1 MLNSL
6 TINNIVLID
15 RLHIEFEGGLCVL
28 SGETGA
34 GKSILMDSLGL
45 AMGGRSERDLVRHG
59 AEQASVSA
67 SFCLPARHGIWALL
81 DSQSLPHDEGQV
93 ILRRT
98 LTRDG
103 RSRAYINDQPVSA
116 GLLREVGG
124 MLVEIHGQHD
134 ERGLLN
140 SKGHRKILDDYGQ
153 YHDLTNRVRT
163 DYDFLVSLQKQL
175 ALAEEKLAL
184 AKADE
189 DYIRHNLAEL
199 DILSPREGE
208 ETELADERSRM
219 MQGEQM
225 SEGLNDILKNLQDK
239 NGVDAA
245 LGSIIRRLS
254 RMGGQ
259 DKAILDPV
267 LETLDRAANETTD
280 AMALLEATLRELEFN
295 PHELE
300 NTEERLFALRA
311 AARKHSCLVD
321 DLPNIAQEFSE
332 KLQALEFGD
341 EEVQRLTREVI
352 IADGIFRDGV
362 AQLSAA
368 RLVAQS
374 ELDALVNGELAPLK
388 MEKARFKTELM
399 PLDPSEW
406 RGNGG
411 ERVEFQ
417 ISTNP
422 GAPFGGLIKVA
433 SGGELSRFILALK
446 VVLASRTTAP
456 TLIFDEID
464 RGVGGAVADAV
475 GERLKRL
482 AEKAQIL
489 VITHSPQVAAQGAYH
504 WLIEK
509 TEIEEGGAVFTNV
522 SALDEMDRQEEIA
535 RMLAGAKIT
544 DEARAAAAR
553 LMQA

>member
-6 TINNIVLID
+6 TINNIILID
-15 RLHIEFEGGLCVL
+15 RLHIDFEAGLCVL

-45 AMGGRSERDLVRHG
+45 AMGGRAERDLVRG
-59 AEQASVSA
+59 GTEQASVTA
-67 SFCLPARHGIWALL
+67 DFHLPTQHAVWAVLT
-81 DSQSLPHDEGQV
+81 DQGLPHEGHQM

-98 LTRDG
+98 LSKDG
-103 RSRAYINDQPVSA
+103 RSRAYINDQPVSV
-116 GLLREVGG
+116 GLLRQVGD

-140 SKGHRKILDDYGQ
+140 SAGHRKILDDYGQ
-153 YHDLTNRVRT
+153 YDDLCQQVRA
-163 DYDFLVSLQKQL
+163 DHEHLVRLREQL
-175 ALAEEKLAL
+175 GKAEEKLAS

-189 DYIRHNLAEL
+189 DYIRHNLQEL
-199 DILSPREGE
+199 SQLSPVQGE
-208 ETELADERSRM
+208 EILLADERSRM

-225 SEGLNDILKNLQDK
+225 SEGLNDILKSLLDK

-245 LGSIIRRLS
+245 LRSVIRRLS

-259 DKAILDPV
+259 DKGLLDPV
-267 LETLDRAANETTD
+267 VGALDRAANETT
-280 AMALLEATLRELEFN
+280 AAIVSLEATLRNLEFN

-311 AARKHSCLVD
+311 AARKHNCQVE
-321 DLPNIAQEFSE
+321 DLPHVMADFSQ
-332 KLQALEFGD
+332 KLRAVEFGD
-341 EEVQRLTREVI
+341 GEVRRLSAEAVM
-352 IADGIFRDGV
+352 
-362 AQLSAA
+362 AQEKFTAAVGKLSAA
-368 RLVAQS
+368 RRAALQ
-374 ELDALVNGELAPLK
+374 ELDGLVNGELAPLK
-388 MEKARFKTELM
+388 MAKARFKTDLQ
-399 PLDPSEW
+399 PLEPAQW
-406 RGNGG
+406 GARGG
-411 ERVEFQ
+411 ERIEFQ

-446 VVLASRTTAP
+446 VVLAVRSTAP

-482 AEKAQIL
+482 AGAAQIL

-509 TEIEEGGAVFTNV
+509 REEGAGGGVFTNV
-522 SALDEMDRQEEIA
+522 TSLDQSDRQEEIA
-535 RMLAGAKIT
+535 RMLAGANIT
-544 DEARAAAAR
+544 DEARAAAVR
-553 LMQA
+553 LIRG

>member
-1 MLNSL
+1 M
-6 TINNIVLID
+6 
-15 RLHIEFEGGLCVL
+15 L

-45 AMGGRSERDLVRHG
+45 AMGERSERELVRHG

-67 SFCLPARHGIWALL
+67 VFHLPARHGIWALL
-81 DSQSLPHDEGQV
+81 ESQSLAYDDGQV

-103 RSRAYINDQPVSA
+103 RSRAYINDQPVSV
-116 GLLREVGG
+116 GFLREVGG

-153 YHDLTNRVRT
+153 YPDLTNHVRT
-163 DYDFLVSLQKQL
+163 DYEFLVSLQKQL
-175 ALAEEKLAL
+175 VLAEEKLAL

-199 DILSPREGE
+199 EILSPREGE
-208 ETELADERSRM
+208 EAELADERSRM

-225 SEGLNDILKNLQDK
+225 SEGLSDILKSLLDK
-239 NGVDAA
+239 NGVDAS
-245 LGSIIRRLS
+245 LGSVIRRLS
-254 RMGGQ
+254 RMG
-259 DKAILDPV
+259 DKGILDPV
-267 LETLDRAANETTD
+267 LEALDRAANETTD
-280 AMALLEATLRELEFN
+280 AIALLETTLRDLEFN

-321 DLPNIAQEFSE
+321 DLPNIALEFSQ

-352 IADGIFRDGV
+352 IADGIFRDAV
-362 AQLSAA
+362 ALLSAA
-368 RLVAQS
+368 RKAAQE

-388 MEKARFKTELM
+388 MEKARFKTDLV
-399 PLDPSEW
+399 PLDPPEW

-509 TEIEEGGAVFTNV
+509 NEIAKGGAVFTNV
-522 SALDEMDRQEEIA
+522 SALDEKARQEEIA

-544 DEARAAAAR
+544 DEARAAAVR
-553 LMQA
+553 LMQT